1 MGKEGCME
9 LIEMIGISAFII
21 FVYMTFMF
29 LLAIIVKDNSIADTA
44 WGIGF
49 IVVGLSALLIEGDFA
64 LRKILVTALVLVW
77 GLRLAIRIFM
87 RNWGK
92 GEDWRYRKWREDWGK
107 YFIIRSYLQ
116 VFILQGFILL
126 LNVSPV
132 LVINTYGSGRLI
144 WLDIIGILV
153 WGLGFFFESVGDY
166 QLDRFIENPENQ
178 GKIMD
183 RGLWRYT
190 RHPNYFGEVTMW
202 WGIFIIALAVPWGWI
217 GIIGPTTITLMI
229 VFVSGIP
236 LTEKHMDKNPA
247 FADYKKKTSI
257 LIPWFPGR

>member
-1 MGKEGCME
+1 ME

-49 IVVGLSALLIEGDFA
+49 IVVSLSTLLIGGDFA
-64 LRKILVTALVLVW
+64 LRKILVAALVLVW

-107 YFIIRSYLQ
+107 YFILRSYLQ
-116 VFILQGFILL
+116 VFMLQGFILL

-132 LVINTYGSGRLI
+132 LVINTYGSGELTWI
-144 WLDIIGILV
+144 DIIGILV

-217 GIIGPTTITLMI
+217 GIIGPMVITLMI

-236 LTEKHMDKNPA
+236 LTEKQMDKNPA